1 MITLLL
7 FALTVAAVAA
17 SAAAAVSRPLDEP
30 LPVEASLP
38 AAALGLSWR
47 RLRQVRT
54 RNGDR
59 VLWAGDGDA
68 EIYSRAYGL
77 ARDALRGVGFS
88 WGTAEREGGRVVP
101 LCWEDPVAAPEAL
114 DAALA
119 AAEEALAK
127 DDLRLAR
134 AEEMKKEAR
143 ANSARLVADESRA
156 ALAALRESLDVL
168 YWAWPKKKECV
179 ARELLREPME
189 CDGDVPKVAIA
200 DLARKLTGQVA
211 DAVAAVRARVATDAA
226 HDWLKRARDPE
237 VRRALQV
244 GLKILCEMDEDRATL
259 DNGYGW
265 GRSHSHAGHVLANLP
280 ELSIIEASQGLAAV
294 WRHRKQLRPEIRQS
308 IFGSAEA

>member
-7 FALTVAAVAA
+7 LAITVAAIAA

-47 RLRQVRT
+47 RLRQVQT
-54 RNGDR
+54 RNGTK
-59 VLWAGDGDA
+59 VLWAGEGD
-68 EIYSRAYGL
+68 EERYSRAYNV

-101 LCWEDPVAAPEAL
+101 LCWEDPAAAPEAL
-114 DAALA
+114 DAALVA
-119 AAEEALAK
+119 ADEALVR

-134 AEEMKKEAR
+134 VEQMRREAR
-143 ANSARLVADESRA
+143 ENSARLVADDSRA
-156 ALAALRESLDVL
+156 ALAALRESLDKL
-168 YWAWPKKKECV
+168 HWAWPKKKRAIAE
-179 ARELLREPME
+179 ELLREPME
-189 CDGDVPKVAIA
+189 LDDVPRVAVAEIA
-200 DLARKLTGQVA
+200 VKLTAQVA
-211 DAVAAVRARVATDAA
+211 EAVAAVRARVAADPVN
-226 HDWLKRARDPE
+226 DWLERARDPE
-237 VRRALQV
+237 VRLAVHV
-244 GLKILCEMDEDRATL
+244 GLKILSEMDEDRATL

>member
-1 MITLLL
+1 MITLIL

-47 RLRQVRT
+47 RLRQVQT
-54 RNGDR
+54 KNGSR

-68 EIYSRAYGL
+68 ELYSRAYNL

-88 WGTAEREGGRVVP
+88 WGTAEREGGRFVP
-101 LCWEDPVAAPEAL
+101 LCWEDPGAAPEAL

-119 AAEEALAK
+119 VADEAIAR

-143 ANSARLVADESRA
+143 ANAARLVADDSRA
-156 ALAALRESLDVL
+156 ALAALRESLDRL
-168 YWAWPKKKECV
+168 HWAWPKKKRAIAE
-179 ARELLREPME
+179 ELLREPME
-189 CDGDVPKVAIA
+189 IDDVPKIAVA
-200 DLARKLTGQVA
+200 DLAMKLTEQVA
-211 DAVAAVRARVATDAA
+211 DAVAAVRARVAADPVN
-226 HDWLKRARDPE
+226 DWLERAKDPE
-237 VRRALQV
+237 VRQAVHV
-244 GLKILCEMDEDRATL
+244 GLKILSEMDEDRATL
-259 DNGYGW
+259 DNGFGW
-265 GRSHSHAGHVLANLP
+265 GRSHSHAGHVLSNLP

-294 WRHRKQLRPEIRQS
+294 WRHRRQLRPEIRQA